1 VALEGQATWLRTR
14 VVEGGFDSGPGAL
27 LTPDSALLRRP
38 SFTVA
43 GNLRHAVSRRVR
55 ATLSARHVGARADL
69 DYTGYPPARVV
80 LPAYGTVSLSLEGDV
95 LSAEDRSV
103 TLTAR
108 VEDLFD
114 TPYQEVVNFPA
125 RRRTV
130 WLGARARF

>member
-1 VALEGQATWLRTR
+1 M
-14 VVEGGFDSGPGAL
+14 
-27 LTPDSALLRRP
+27 
-38 SFTVA
+38 
-43 GNLRHAVSRRVR
+43 
-55 ATLSARHVGARADL
+55 
-69 DYTGYPPARVV
+69 

-95 LSAEDRSV
+95 LSAGDRSV

-114 TPYQEVVNFPA
+114 TPYQEVLNFPA